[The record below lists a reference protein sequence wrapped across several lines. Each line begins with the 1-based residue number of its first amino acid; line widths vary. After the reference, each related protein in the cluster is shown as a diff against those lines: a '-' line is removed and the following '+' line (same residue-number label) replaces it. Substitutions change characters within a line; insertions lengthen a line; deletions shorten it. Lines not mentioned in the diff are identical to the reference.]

1 MDDRFK
7 NLPDWQQRFLVEY
20 KELADRAEKLC
31 AMLDKYDAGLLDF
44 QPQTPIGLL
53 RAQLSV
59 PRSHRGTSPRLGLLR
74 AQLSVMSAY
83 MAILEVRAEFE
94 DIDLSIL
101 ADPEE

>member
-7 NLPDWQQRFLVEY
+7 NLPDWQQRFVIEY
-20 KELADRAEKLC
+20 EELADRAEKLQ

-53 RAQLSV
+53 RAQLSIM
-59 PRSHRGTSPRLGLLR
+59 G
-74 AQLSVMSAY
+74 AY
-83 MAILEVRAEFE
+83 MSILEERAEIE
-94 DIDLSIL
+94 GVDLSIM